1 MLAFQVTA
9 GNANANANDGAANLL
24 PGSPLSHST
33 PALDMACQ
41 MSVGTAPPSWLG

>member
-9 GNANANANDGAANLL
+9 GNANDDDGAANLL

-33 PALDMACQ
+33 PA
-41 MSVGTAPPSWLG
+41 P